1 VLNSI
6 RVLLVDDHIIVR
18 QGVQALLERETDIR
32 VIDEASDGFQAVRL
46 AKEHMPDVVVMDA
59 QLPGLSGVE
68 ATRAIRQACPRTEVL
83 VMTMHDSSHF
93 VISMLKAGAKGYL
106 LKESAAPDLANA
118 IRAVN
123 RGQSVLHP
131 SITRIVVDQV
141 NSVNSQLMGAD
152 ALTYRERQILELV
165 AGGRTSREIAQTLG
179 LSIKTVDNHRTHILQ
194 KLQARNKVE
203 AITIAMQRGLI
214 QMTSPLDIPPVGL
227 PG

>member
-1 VLNSI
+1 MGNI
-6 RVLLVDDHIIVR
+6 RVILVDDHVIVR
-18 QGVQALLERETDIR
+18 QGVQALLARETDIQ

-46 AKEHMPDVVVMDA
+46 AKEHLPDVMVMDA

-83 VMTMHDSSHF
+83 VMTMHDNSHF
-93 VISMLKAGAKGYL
+93 VISMLKAGARGYL

-141 NSVNSQLMGAD
+141 NSGNSQLTGAD

-165 AGGRTSREIAQTLG
+165 AAGKTSREIAAMLG
-179 LSIKTVDNHRTHILQ
+179 LSVKTVDNHRTHILQ

-214 QMTSPLDIPPVGL
+214 QMTPSI
-227 PG
+227 

>member
-1 VLNSI
+1 V
-6 RVLLVDDHIIVR
+6 IVR
-18 QGVQALLERETDIR
+18 QGVQALLARETDIQ
-32 VIDEASDGFQAVRL
+32 VIDEASDGFQAVRM
-46 AKEHMPDVVVMDA
+46 AKEHLPDVVVMDA
-59 QLPGLSGVE
+59 QLPGLSGIE

-83 VMTMHDSSHF
+83 VMTMHDNSHF
-93 VISMLKAGAKGYL
+93 VISMLKAGARGYL

-118 IRAVN
+118 IRSVN

-141 NSVNSQLMGAD
+141 NSGNSHLTGAD

-165 AGGRTSREIAQTLG
+165 AVGKTSREIAQMLG
-179 LSIKTVDNHRTHILQ
+179 LSVKTVDNHRTHILQ

-214 QMTSPLDIPPVGL
+214 QMTPP
-227 PG
+227 PSS